1 MIHAR
6 YKLLSRLGFC
16 HSSLSG
22 ILLKER
28 SWTDPRQG
36 EDKSQDDRKKTFQGV
51 PNQRGK
57 ELSNLRALCSM
68 LYALCFVL
76 FALSSML
83 LCCSS
88 VMAEGLSL
96 SGNLNYISTEQEE
109 NGERIQTDS
118 AFFRNLYFTFE
129 KPVTPLISYQL
140 NLRTNWSDFRLTDDE
155 DRITKS
161 YLRAIEPAFDIFLR
175 NPIYDFSA
183 GYRRLEQWDTEHL
196 QNEGRRTTEFIYT
209 RLNITPREFPSLSL
223 EFNRQKEFDYLS
235 PRTLDRTDT
244 RYYANSWYQY
254 LYKGLTL
261 SYNFAYTYDVNE
273 TPIDLIE
280 KTKTNDFNG
289 LYNMSYFKTFWRGK
303 TDVSAN
309 YQGNYIRNR
318 TQSFASQTGNVPIE
332 RRPIGGFYAL
342 GEDPPPDTNI
352 FDIVLASRNDLVNNN
367 VITPSTPSINLATT
381 QYHNIGIQVISEQSV
396 DSIFVYVNVGVN
408 RDLRTDG
415 NLTNPNNW
423 RAYRS
428 SVNLVGTWQR
438 ITIQSVSITS
448 FDPLNNIF
456 RYEIRFAGPQNA
468 NFFKVINMEVADAPL
483 ITNVLVTEIE
493 AYGTEFFSQGKRT
506 ETNDFFNQGI
516 NLIANLRPIP
526 KLSFS
531 LNYFLNR
538 SDQNPMS
545 IWNSVSGVFSNLVS
559 DSISDEDKLRSN
571 ILRTYGASTTWYTHR
586 MLTTILRLQ
595 RNEVF
600 DNLGETDFSSN
611 TYTLS
616 FNSLLL
622 PTLDTNLSFIRND
635 NYNFGEKETTNSSVL
650 LSILSRLYRDVNMVT
665 DIAYTRSKSYETE
678 TLSSETT
685 SNTTSIRGS
694 IDATLT
700 KKLYGSI
707 AYGLSWI
714 STEDTSSTSS
724 HAAEGQTIITYR
736 PGRFINITGNL
747 RVLNMEDGTTTSE
760 GILFD
765 WLPVPALRLNLNYVH
780 SDSDAESEPSMRDLL
795 SAYFI
800 WYITKFLD
808 LQVTYSYI
816 REKRSSTFLTGPV
829 EETETKNYTFGANLN
844 WRVW

>member
-1 MIHAR
+1 
-6 YKLLSRLGFC
+6 
-16 HSSLSG
+16 
-22 ILLKER
+22 
-28 SWTDPRQG
+28 
-36 EDKSQDDRKKTFQGV
+36 
-51 PNQRGK
+51 
-57 ELSNLRALCSM
+57 
-68 LYALCFVL
+68 
-76 FALSSML
+76 
-83 LCCSS
+83 
-88 VMAEGLSL
+88 
-96 SGNLNYISTEQEE
+96 
-109 NGERIQTDS
+109 
-118 AFFRNLYFTFE
+118 
-129 KPVTPLISYQL
+129 
-140 NLRTNWSDFRLTDDE
+140 
-155 DRITKS
+155 
-161 YLRAIEPAFDIFLR
+161 
-175 NPIYDFSA
+175 
-183 GYRRLEQWDTEHL
+183 
-196 QNEGRRTTEFIYT
+196 
-209 RLNITPREFPSLSL
+209 
-223 EFNRQKEFDYLS
+223 
-235 PRTLDRTDT
+235 
-244 RYYANSWYQY
+244 
-254 LYKGLTL
+254 
-261 SYNFAYTYDVNE
+261 
-273 TPIDLIE
+273 
-280 KTKTNDFNG
+280 
-289 LYNMSYFKTFWRGK
+289 
-303 TDVSAN
+303 
-309 YQGNYIRNR
+309 
-318 TQSFASQTGNVPIE
+318 
-332 RRPIGGFYAL
+332 
-342 GEDPPPDTNI
+342 
-352 FDIVLASRNDLVNNN
+352 
-367 VITPSTPSINLATT
+367 
-381 QYHNIGIQVISEQSV
+381 
-396 DSIFVYVNVGVN
+396 
-408 RDLRTDG
+408 
-415 NLTNPNNW
+415 
-423 RAYRS
+423 
-428 SVNLVGTWQR
+428 
-438 ITIQSVSITS
+438 
-448 FDPLNNIF
+448 
-456 RYEIRFAGPQNA
+456 
-468 NFFKVINMEVADAPL
+468 
-483 ITNVLVTEIE
+483 
-493 AYGTEFFSQGKRT
+493 
-506 ETNDFFNQGI
+506 
-516 NLIANLRPIP
+516 
-526 KLSFS
+526 
-531 LNYFLNR
+531 
-538 SDQNPMS
+538 MS

-586 MLTTILRLQ
+586 LLTTILRLQ

-635 NYNFGEKETTNSSVL
+635 NYDFGEKETTNSSVL

-678 TLSSETT
+678 TLSSTTT

-780 SDSDAESEPSMRDLL
+780 SDSDAESEPSVRDLL